1 LTLGFFVD
9 EGEEA
14 LIQHLSKWLGTIAV
28 LLGATCYG
36 ILNTVIKL
44 AFDEGLTPAMIT
56 VVQLFFGS
64 IVMWTILLLKRDKL
78 AKIGWLDWVRI
89 SLLGIIGLT
98 LTSIFSNL
106 ALERL
111 SVALTIVLLF
121 QSAWITVV
129 LEWLFGR
136 NKPSL
141 QQLLA
146 TIIVLTGTVISVGI
160 SADDI
165 KNISFLGLFYG
176 FLSGMSFSLF
186 LFFSGRVRTNISAIH
201 KSAIMLSGSFV
212 VVVPTL
218 ILLFPTQIA
227 LSEVSY
233 MTWLKWGVP
242 LSIVGSI
249 VPLIL
254 MNWGLARVGSTIGA
268 TISPFEIP
276 VSAWLAWLILGERIV
291 PQQLIGICLI
301 IVGIIFV
308 EWPLKRQF
316 VKR

>member
-1 LTLGFFVD
+1 MNQRST
-9 EGEEA
+9 
-14 LIQHLSKWLGTIAV
+14 KWLGTIAI

-56 VVQLFFGS
+56 VVQLFLGS
-64 IVMWTILLLKRDKL
+64 IVMWLILWMKREKL
-78 AKIGWLDWVRI
+78 PQLTWQDWIRI
-89 SLLGIIGLT
+89 SLLGMIGLT

-129 LEWLFGR
+129 LEWIIAK
-136 NKPSL
+136 NKPSV
-141 QQLLA
+141 QQMIA
-146 TIIVLTGTVISVGI
+146 TVIVLTGTVISVGL

-165 KNISFLGLFYG
+165 NNISYLGLFYG
-176 FLSGMSFSLF
+176 FLSGMSFALF

-201 KSAIMLSGSFV
+201 KSAVMLAGSFV
-212 VVVPTL
+212 VVVPIL
-218 ILLFPTQIA
+218 ILVFPSQIM

-233 MTWLKWGVP
+233 VTWLKWGIP

-268 TISPFEIP
+268 TLSPFEIP
-276 VSAWLAWLILGERIV
+276 VSVWLAWLILGERV
-291 PQQLIGICLI
+291 VSQQLIGICLI

-308 EWPLKRQF
+308 EWPFRRQIDKR
-316 VKR
+316 

>member
-1 LTLGFFVD
+1 MNQRS
-9 EGEEA
+9 A
-14 LIQHLSKWLGTIAV
+14 KWLGTIAV

-64 IVMWTILLLKRDKL
+64 IVMWTILWLQKKKLKKL
-78 AKIGWLDWVRI
+78 EWFDWVRI

-129 LEWLFGR
+129 LEWLFAK
-136 NKPSL
+136 NKPSV
-141 QQLLA
+141 QQLIA
-146 TIIVLTGTVISVGI
+146 TVIVLTGTVISVGLTV
-160 SADDI
+160 DDLQ
-165 KNISFLGLFYG
+165 NISFIGLLYG
-176 FLSGMSFSLF
+176 FLSGVSFALF

-201 KSAIMLSGSFV
+201 KSAVMLVGSFV
-212 VVVPTL
+212 VVVPIL
-218 ILLFPTQIA
+218 ILVFPSQIV
-227 LSEVSY
+227 VSDVTY
-233 MTWLKWGVP
+233 LTWLKWGIP

-254 MNWGLARVGSTIGA
+254 MNWGLARIGSTIGA
-268 TISPFEIP
+268 TLSPFEIP
-276 VSAWLAWLILGERIV
+276 VSAWFAWLVLGEHIV
-291 PQQLIGICLI
+291 TQQFIGISLI

-308 EWPLKRQF
+308 EWPLKRQL

>member
-1 LTLGFFVD
+1 M
-9 EGEEA
+9 
-14 LIQHLSKWLGTIAV
+14 AV

-44 AFDEGLTPAMIT
+44 SFDAGLTPAMIT

-64 IVMWTILLLKRDKL
+64 IVMWSILLLKRDKI
-78 AKIGWLDWVRI
+78 AKLTLLDWIRI
-89 SLLGIIGLT
+89 SMLGMIGLT

-129 LEWLFGR
+129 LEWLIGK
-136 NKPSL
+136 NKPSI

-146 TIIVLTGTVISVGI
+146 TAIVLTGTVISVGL

-165 KNISFLGLFYG
+165 QNISFLGLLYG

-186 LFFSGRVRTNISAIH
+186 LYFSGRVRTNLSAIH
-201 KSAIMLSGSFV
+201 KSAVMLAGSFV
-212 VVVPTL
+212 VVVPIL
-218 ILLFPTQIA
+218 ILVFPSQI
-227 LSEVSY
+227 SVSDVSY
-233 MTWLKWGVP
+233 FTWFKWGVP
-242 LSIVGSI
+242 LSLVGSI

-254 MNWGLARVGSTIGA
+254 LNWGLARVGSTIGA
-268 TISPFEIP
+268 TLSPFEIP
-276 VSAWLAWLILGERIV
+276 VSAWLAWLVLGERIV
-291 PQQLIGICLI
+291 SQQVIGICLI

-308 EWPLKRQF
+308 EWPLKRQIG
-316 VKR
+316 KR